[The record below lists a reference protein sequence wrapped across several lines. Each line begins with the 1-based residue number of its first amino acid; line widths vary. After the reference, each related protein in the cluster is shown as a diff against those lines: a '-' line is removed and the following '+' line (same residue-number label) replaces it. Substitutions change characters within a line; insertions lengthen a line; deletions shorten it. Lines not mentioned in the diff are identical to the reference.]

1 MDIGGA
7 LVAETGIINNTNFT
21 GNIGNDGG
29 AVYLSRDGAMI
40 VNSQFM
46 ENIAKNEGGAM
57 FLHGGGTI
65 VNANFTKNNARSG
78 GVIVS
83 GGYLFSKSDVS
94 IKDSI
99 FTDNTANSGVN
110 NVLLKK
116 DASLILDNVT
126 PMELGPTYYVFIKI
140 VGAQMSHMEKLLR
153 FMQLF

>member
-65 VNANFTKNNARSG
+65 VNANFTKTMQDP
-78 GVIVS
+78 VELLFLEDIFFLKVM
-83 GGYLFSKSDVS
+83 YL
-94 IKDSI
+94 
-99 FTDNTANSGVN
+99 
-110 NVLLKK
+110 
-116 DASLILDNVT
+116 
-126 PMELGPTYYVFIKI
+126 
-140 VGAQMSHMEKLLR
+140 
-153 FMQLF
+153 

>member
-1 MDIGGA
+1 
-7 LVAETGIINNTNFT
+7 
-21 GNIGNDGG
+21 
-29 AVYLSRDGAMI
+29 
-40 VNSQFM
+40 
-46 ENIAKNEGGAM
+46 M

>member
-46 ENIAKNEGGAM
+46 ENIAKNEGDAM

-99 FTDNTANSGVN
+99 FTDNT
-110 NVLLKK
+110 LR
-116 DASLILDNVT
+116 
-126 PMELGPTYYVFIKI
+126 I
-140 VGAQMSHMEKLLR
+140 VV
-153 FMQLF
+153 